1 MPPDSTRNGVV
12 AKQTPGRA
20 GFNPPTTATHSV
32 AILAQNVRPS
42 FCSGASADGRPMKKS
57 TTAKKAMKK
66 GMKADGMKTGAQTA
80 KKATKK
86 SMKADGMKT
95 GAQTAKKA
103 MKKGMTDTTARFSG
117 GWGFH
122 WLDFL
127 DHLEREGRS

>member
-1 MPPDSTRNGVV
+1 MKGKAR
-12 AKQTPGRA
+12 RA
-20 GFNPPTTATHSV
+20 GFNPPHHSYTYSV
-32 AILAQNVRPS
+32 AILAQNVRPC

-66 GMKADGMKTGAQTA
+66 GMKADGMKTGTQTA
-80 KKATKK
+80 KKAKKK
-86 SMKADGMKT
+86 ST
-95 GAQTAKKA
+95 TAKKA
-103 MKKGMTDTTARFSG
+103 TKKGMTDTTARFSG

>member
-1 MPPDSTRNGVV
+1 
-12 AKQTPGRA
+12 
-20 GFNPPTTATHSV
+20 
-32 AILAQNVRPS
+32 
-42 FCSGASADGRPMKKS
+42 MKKS

-95 GAQTAKKA
+95 GAQTARKA